1 MVRRSIAAGAAVLA
15 AIVLVLGF
23 KSCVD
28 SRKESAIKDYVSEV
42 DALVK
47 ESNSQGQAVFGQLE
61 GGDGASDVDV
71 QNTLN
76 SYAIES
82 AQLVDRARA
91 LDNPGELDAAQGY
104 LVETLRFRNE
114 GIDWI
119 AEELPN
125 ALAEGDD
132 QQGAAKEIA
141 QAMQRFLASDQIYF
155 ARVLPQID
163 SVLRDKGIEQSLEQG
178 EFLTDLDWL
187 QPAEVASRLGGI
199 EGGGSDEDAA
209 PGLHG
214 NGLGAVTLG
223 GQTLTPGGSAT
234 VTASDDLGFDVQVM
248 NQGENTETDVT
259 VRVTVGS
266 GGDAIELEGV
276 VDEIAAGETQTVSI
290 PLNEKPPTGQAV
302 PVTVEI
308 ELVPGEDESVGN
320 NTGEFSV
327 IFTS

>member
-1 MVRRSIAAGAAVLA
+1 MAAGAALIA
-15 AIVLVLGF
+15 LIVVVLGF

-28 SRKESAIKDYVSEV
+28 SRKESAISDYVRDV

-47 ESNSQGQAVFGQLE
+47 ESNGQGEAVFQQLE

-71 QNTLN
+71 QNALN

-82 AQLVDRARA
+82 AQLVDRARG
-91 LDNPGELDAAQGY
+91 LDHPGDLDAAQGY
-104 LVETLRFRNE
+104 LVETLQFRNE
-114 GIDWI
+114 GIDKI

-125 ALAEGDD
+125 ALAEGDS
-132 QQGAAKEIA
+132 QEGAAKAIA

-155 ARVLPQID
+155 ARVLPQINA
-163 SVLRDKGIEQSLEQG
+163 VLEKEGLSREIETG
-178 EFLTDLDWL
+178 VFLTDLDWL
-187 QPAEVASRLGGI
+187 QPAEVASRLSGI
-199 EGGGSDEDAA
+199 EGGGSGDDAA

-214 NGLGAVTLG
+214 NGLGTVSLG
-223 GQTLTPGGSAT
+223 GQALVAGGSAT
-234 VTASDDLGFDVQVM
+234 VTTSPGLEFEVQVL

-266 GGDAIELEGV
+266 GGDEIELEGV
-276 VDEIAAGETQTVSI
+276 IDEIAAGETQTVKI
-290 PLNEKPPTGQAV
+290 PLNEDPPTGQAV
-302 PVTVEI
+302 PVSVEI

-320 NTGEFSV
+320 NAGEFSV

>member
-1 MVRRSIAAGAAVLA
+1 MVRRALAAGAALIA
-15 AIVLVLGF
+15 LLVVVFGF

-28 SRKESAIKDYVSEV
+28 SRKESAITDYVTDV

-47 ESNSQGQAVFGQLE
+47 ESNAQGEAVFQQLE
-61 GGDGASDVDV
+61 GGDGGSDVDV
-71 QNTLN
+71 QVALD

-82 AQLVDRARA
+82 AQLVDRARG
-91 LDNPGELDAAQGY
+91 LDQPGDLDAAQGY
-104 LVETLRFRNE
+104 LVETLQFRNE
-114 GIDWI
+114 GIDKI

-125 ALAEGDD
+125 ALAEGDS
-132 QQGAAKEIA
+132 QEGAAKAIA

-163 SVLRDKGIEQSLEQG
+163 GVLRKEGISQPVEQG

-199 EGGGSDEDAA
+199 ESGASDEEAA

-214 NGLGAVTLG
+214 NGLGTVTLG
-223 GQTLTPGGSAT
+223 GQALVAGGSST
-234 VTASDDLGFDVQVM
+234 VTASGDLAFEVQVL

-259 VRVTVGS
+259 VRVTVGE
-266 GGDAIELEGV
+266 GGDAIELDGV
-276 VDEIAAGETQTVSI
+276 IDEIAAGETQTVEL
-290 PLNEKPPTGQAV
+290 PLNETPPTGQAV
-302 PVTVEI
+302 PISVEI

-320 NTGEFSV
+320 NAGEFSV